1 MVRRLVALFVLALV
15 VAGLYGLS
23 DASSGISVNHQHV
36 NGATFRGELTAIA
49 QHSTLN
55 CFITALDPTNYAA
68 GSGGD
73 TIAASGASAWADL
86 RVEGLAINQ
95 YVTTKLHYVPNTTEL
110 ASAKAS
116 LESEMTDQAKSN
128 SLTCPG
134 TSSQAIA
141 EMPGE
146 MRTAEIQAQATSLY
160 LVAKLKKAIPLTT
173 VSMESYYKAH
183 QSDYDTLCV
192 SIALVTPSQVAVFA
206 KAEST
211 GESVA
216 DLAKAYS
223 QDPSGESGGAYGC
236 FAPSNA
242 SYVGV
247 RSDVNGLALDT
258 FPTTPQYINYSGGT
272 YALYVAVTKRTATPF
287 AKAEATVLSD
297 LRSLNAE
304 SANTVK
310 NNLLYRAAVHVDP
323 AFGRWGLNT
332 TGPQVFAPATPA
344 KAVVTGATKLT
355 AAAASYR

>member
-1 MVRRLVALFVLALV
+1 MRRLVAFFVLALV

-23 DASSGISVNHQHV
+23 NASSGISVNHQRV
-36 NGATFRGELTAIA
+36 DGATFRAELTSIA
-49 QHSTLN
+49 QNNTLD
-55 CFITALDPTNYAA
+55 CFVTALDPTNFAA

-73 TIAASGASAWADL
+73 TIAATGAAAWADL

-95 YVTTKLHYVPNTTEL
+95 YVTTKLHYTPDAAEL
-110 ASAKAS
+110 ASAKTS
-116 LESEMTDQAKSN
+116 LESEMTDQAKAN

-134 TSSQAIA
+134 TSVEALA
-141 EMPGE
+141 EMPAE

-173 VSMESYYKAH
+173 ASMQSYYTAH

-192 SIALVTPSQVAVFA
+192 SIALVQPSQVATFS
-206 KAEST
+206 KAQSS

-216 DLAKAYS
+216 DLAKTYS
-223 QDPSGESGGAYGC
+223 QDPSGETGGAYGC

-247 RSDVNGLALDT
+247 RSDVHGLALDT
-258 FPTTPQYINYSGGT
+258 FPTTPQYINYNGGT

-287 AKAEATVLSD
+287 AMAESTVLSD

-310 NNLLYRAAVHVDP
+310 NNLLYEAAVHVDP

-332 TGPQVFAPATPA
+332 TGPQVFAPAAPA
-344 KAVVTGATKLT
+344 KSGVTGAKKLT
-355 AAAASYR
+355 AAASSYQ